1 MQLKPKRKN
10 HNRSSTSASISR
22 DRRGKNRRRE
32 PWHHRRRQPSYRIQI
47 SRHFHRLGF
56 ATTAKSES
64 TPPLRN
70 LEAKV
75 DQNFNCK
82 SELDLDSSKLRIKK
96 MDEQAILADN
106 ELDIVIL
113 DKSGD
118 EHHEYTDEN
127 EDNITLIEA
136 VNTFDVSGSLIGFKR
151 ESFEEMY
158 QLYCLHAQ
166 EVGFSVRKN
175 TQMRNSTGAVTEKY
189 YVCSSEGVKNITEIV
204 PLSNQ
209 EKKWTWRRNITRTN
223 CKASLRVRRGQ
234 DGLLEVIEHVQEHNH
249 ELSRKEWSQDIS
261 VLDPQRTTTNG
272 RKKMIKGQLEK
283 GKKKTNNAASS
294 TQLNE
299 FGSKTLNPQVF

>member
-1 MQLKPKRKN
+1 
-10 HNRSSTSASISR
+10 
-22 DRRGKNRRRE
+22 
-32 PWHHRRRQPSYRIQI
+32 
-47 SRHFHRLGF
+47 
-56 ATTAKSES
+56 
-64 TPPLRN
+64 
-70 LEAKV
+70 
-75 DQNFNCK
+75 
-82 SELDLDSSKLRIKK
+82 

-113 DKSGD
+113 DKSRD

-136 VNTFDVSGSLIGFKR
+136 VNTFDVSGSLISFKR

-166 EVGFSVRKN
+166 EVRFIVRKN

-209 EKKWTWRRNITRTN
+209 EKKWTRRRNITRTN

-249 ELSRKEWSQDIS
+249 ELSRKE
-261 VLDPQRTTTNG
+261 
-272 RKKMIKGQLEK
+272 
-283 GKKKTNNAASS
+283 
-294 TQLNE
+294 
-299 FGSKTLNPQVF
+299 